1 MTAVSDAHRS
11 GCLRGLRILIVED
24 EALIAMAYEDLLAD
38 LGCEVVG
45 PAPSVAQALAIL
57 ATDRPSAALLD
68 VNLDG
73 EISAPVAARLH
84 RSGIPFLVVTGYEEL
99 AVGDAVLEAA
109 PRLRKP
115 VVPGVLIQAMQAVF
129 CAGRGSGPPRRGA
142 AADRA

>member
-11 GCLRGLRILIVED
+11 GCLRGLRILVVED

-38 LGCEVVG
+38 LGWFLVG

-84 RSGIPFLVVTGYEEL
+84 RSGIPFLVVTGS
-99 AVGDAVLEAA
+99 AAAQAGRAGGADPGDAG
-109 PRLRKP
+109 
-115 VVPGVLIQAMQAVF
+115 GVL
-129 CAGRGSGPPRRGA
+129 RGQGVGSTPTWRGGGS
-142 AADRA
+142 RLTIR